1 MPRPGPGWATVS
13 SRATPSYSGFVLTA
27 RDRGNRKRFISARR
41 GADLPRFRLHDLRHF
56 MASQMLAANVPIV
69 TVSQRLS
76 HARTSTT
83 LNVYAHSVPGG
94 DREAAET
101 LAAIIAAGR
110 EPGERGRADETS

>member
-1 MPRPGPGWATVS
+1 
-13 SRATPSYSGFVLTA
+13 
-27 RDRGNRKRFISARR
+27 
-41 GADLPRFRLHDLRHF
+41 
-56 MASQMLAANVPIV
+56 MLAAGVPIV

-101 LAAIIAAGR
+101 TAAIIAAGR